1 MGVKVR
7 ERPAGSGKWWVF
19 TDFRG
24 KRTARYIP
32 QGKRAAEKVAFEIAT
47 KLDLIKQTE
56 KHGLTASPREVI
68 LGRDRGF
75 SLSMPKPIGP
85 LFGDYAS
92 QWLEACEARG
102 LKASTL
108 RSYRTIVEVHLRP
121 SFGALHLSQID
132 RRTVK
137 EFVHTKLTRAD
148 CTNTEGWTT
157 RSRAIRPD
165 GPPYTPGPVHALQ
178 FGHRR

>member
-68 LGRDRGF
+68 LGRADCF
-75 SLSMPKPIGP
+75 
-85 LFGDYAS
+85 
-92 QWLEACEARG
+92 
-102 LKASTL
+102 
-108 RSYRTIVEVHLRP
+108 P
-121 SFGALHLSQID
+121 SFHAEADRPAIILLKQLRVSQVSPISVP
-132 RRTVK
+132 RHVY
-137 EFVHTKLTRAD
+137 
-148 CTNTEGWTT
+148 G
-157 RSRAIRPD
+157 
-165 GPPYTPGPVHALQ
+165 
-178 FGHRR
+178 